1 MRRAWIA
8 AAAIALALPNGAGAQ
23 GQDPSV
29 GYPGPKQQ
37 QQQQQPKDVLQSI
50 LQNLTPRQIGPDW
63 NRPADL
69 VQVQIQGFRGQR
81 FDLVTHDN
89 LPGWNPTMRL
99 YHAGPGA
106 SLIAEF
112 PFRASMKG
120 INQLTFDCE
129 LVSFFL
135 SISPLVGNE
144 VAPPTQLLATTRHTF
159 ALSGPG
165 AGIARIGFQPAAAE
179 NPGWLKA
186 AICRMEAAGVADG
199 VAWRTHERIDFRL
212 DTNVA
217 AARPVVIEQPGGRS
231 AGSGS
236 FLRPPIATAYA
247 FERGRLD
254 P

>member
-1 MRRAWIA
+1 
-8 AAAIALALPNGAGAQ
+8 
-23 GQDPSV
+23 
-29 GYPGPKQQ
+29 
-37 QQQQQPKDVLQSI
+37 VLQSI
-50 LQNLTPRQIGPDW
+50 LQNLTSRQVGPDW

-69 VQVQIQGFRGQR
+69 VQVQVPGYRGQR

-112 PFRASMKG
+112 PFRASMRG

-129 LVSFFL
+129 LISFWF
-135 SISPLVGNE
+135 SASPLVGSE
-144 VAPPTQLLATTRHTF
+144 MAPPVQLLAAKRHTF

-165 AGIARIGFQPAAAE
+165 AGKVRIGFAPAPVG
-179 NPGWLKA
+179 NPNWPRA
-186 AICRMEAAGVADG
+186 AICRMEAAGVIDG
-199 VAWRTHERIDFRL
+199 VAWRTHERFDYRL
-212 DTNVA
+212 DRNADTSQ
-217 AARPVVIEQPGGRS
+217 PEFIEQASGRS
-231 AGSGS
+231 VGRDV